1 MILPDGGSSMTHSGA
16 FVEREMKFRLPQGAD
31 AASLRDAV
39 ESAGFRLEP
48 AGTVEHADRYLD
60 TDDWVLYRAGLA
72 LRLRSEEGGVR
83 LEAKTLGSEREG
95 TLTRQE
101 WTQEAPG
108 GDPPWSTLP
117 AGPVQALLQPLSG
130 MGVIERLAIRAS
142 VRNERE
148 CFRWLSG
155 DALVGSLTVDHVF
168 IPPAEYREVE
178 LELANGKTGALGEV
192 SRAVKERLGIHPA
205 VQTKLVAALQARG
218 ERLPEPEEMRHALS
232 PADRLLDVAHK
243 TFARHLSRM
252 LWNEP
257 GTRLG
262 VDPEYLHDMRV
273 AVRRLR
279 TSIEVL
285 AEGFPGA
292 VREEFETDLRWVG
305 GRLGRVRDL
314 DVMADRVRS
323 MSVEAAPFERPALRV
338 FSQSLAL
345 RRTRRRM
352 RLVERLDS
360 ARYREFVAKA
370 RGWIEA
376 GPPAGVLVPE
386 GVMAAYTAAPRITGR
401 WTEAMNTAFEKAYR
415 TMEIGD
421 LHALRIAAKK
431 ARYSYEYFADLEGP
445 AALRRAKRIAA
456 LQDFLGKH
464 LDTAILARRLRRYAR
479 SIPREDLELTLGAWS
494 ALGQLEREMQIRKG
508 SLREHWEK
516 ATASD

>member
-1 MILPDGGSSMTHSGA
+1 
-16 FVEREMKFRLPQGAD
+16 
-31 AASLRDAV
+31 
-39 ESAGFRLEP
+39 
-48 AGTVEHADRYLD
+48 
-60 TDDWVLYRAGLA
+60 
-72 LRLRSEEGGVR
+72 
-83 LEAKTLGSEREG
+83 
-95 TLTRQE
+95 
-101 WTQEAPG
+101 
-108 GDPPWSTLP
+108 
-117 AGPVQALLQPLSG
+117 
-130 MGVIERLAIRAS
+130 
-142 VRNERE
+142 
-148 CFRWLSG
+148 
-155 DALVGSLTVDHVF
+155 
-168 IPPAEYREVE
+168 
-178 LELANGKTGALGEV
+178 
-192 SRAVKERLGIHPA
+192 
-205 VQTKLVAALQARG
+205 
-218 ERLPEPEEMRHALS
+218 
-232 PADRLLDVAHK
+232 
-243 TFARHLSRM
+243 
-252 LWNEP
+252 
-257 GTRLG
+257 
-262 VDPEYLHDMRV
+262 
-273 AVRRLR
+273 
-279 TSIEVL
+279 
-285 AEGFPGA
+285 
-292 VREEFETDLRWVG
+292 
-305 GRLGRVRDL
+305 
-314 DVMADRVRS
+314 
-323 MSVEAAPFERPALRV
+323 
-338 FSQSLAL
+338 
-345 RRTRRRM
+345 M